1 MLQTKQARVIKT
13 PTTQKTNRPSS
24 WIEIDKQALNHNL
37 QSYKAIIGP
46 ALLAPVI
53 KSNAYGHGIELI
65 AKLCDHNNAVDYLCV
80 VSLREALSLRSIGI
94 KKPLLVISIIDDN
107 LEDAINNN
115 IDLVSYN
122 IDLINELQSIGKHL
136 NKKACI
142 HLKVDTGL
150 SRLGLSCDT
159 ALKVI
164 QQASTLS
171 HIKLIGIFTHFAE
184 SESADQT
191 FTNHQLKLLNS
202 LTQDLHAHGITIP
215 MQHAACT
222 AAITAN
228 RGSHGT
234 FVRLGIGT
242 YGLWPSPDNMRMTQE
257 LHPGFSLM
265 PVMTWKT
272 RIIQIKDVPTGSY
285 IGYDRTHQVQQS
297 SRIAILPIGYWDGYE
312 RHLSNKGKVIIN
324 NQQAPILGRIAM
336 NLTIVD
342 ITGLNVNMNDDVI
355 LLGNHPGITAEDI
368 AAQCNTIN
376 YEIVT
381 RINPLLPRC
390 IKE

>member
-1 MLQTKQARVIKT
+1 MLKTEQAQE
-13 PTTQKTNRPSS
+13 TTQKTNRPSS
-24 WIEIDKQALNHNL
+24 WIEIDEQALNHNL

-65 AKLCDHNNAVDYLCV
+65 AKLCDRNNAVDYLCV
-80 VSLREALSLRSIGI
+80 VSLREALFLRSIGI

-115 IDLVSYN
+115 IDLVTYDL
-122 IDLINELQSIGKHL
+122 DLINELQCIGKHL
-136 NKKACI
+136 NKKARI
-142 HLKVDTGL
+142 HIKVDTGL
-150 SRLGLSCDT
+150 SRLGLSYNK
-159 ALKVI
+159 ALQVI
-164 QQASTLS
+164 KQAATLS
-171 HIKLIGIFTHFAE
+171 HILLVGVFTHFAE
-184 SESADQT
+184 SECADQT
-191 FTNHQLKLLNS
+191 FTNHQLYLLNT
-202 LTQDLHAHGITIP
+202 LVQELQTTDITIP
-215 MQHAACT
+215 LHHAACT

-228 RGSHGT
+228 NKSYCS

-242 YGLWPSPDNMRMTQE
+242 YGLWPSLDNKKVTQK
-257 LHPGFSLM
+257 LYPGFSLK
-265 PVMTWKT
+265 PIMTWKT
-272 RIIQIKDVPTGSY
+272 RIIQIKDVPAGSY
-285 IGYDRTHQVQQS
+285 IGYDRTHQVQQD

-312 RHLSNKGKVIIN
+312 RHLSNRGKVIIN

-342 ITGLNVNMNDDVI
+342 ITGLRVDTHDEVI

-381 RINPLLPRC
+381 RINPLLPRR
-390 IKE
+390 IKK